1 MISEPVQMRKIF
13 LLIIPLLVLLL
24 SGTTG
29 YMLLEHTS
37 FVDGLYLTVITITTV
52 GYGDIVPIHPA
63 GRVFTVF
70 LVFSGVGYVM
80 YLFSKITETM
90 VEGGL
95 QKIVERR
102 KMHKKIA
109 KLRDHYIVCGF
120 GRIGKEICL
129 ILEEN
134 NRPFVVIER
143 EEEVIKEIERNQY
156 IELMGEASDDDVL
169 LAAGIKRA
177 RGLIAVVS
185 SDADNLYITLTAR
198 GLNPDLFILSRSS
211 GTPGAGRKLTRAGAS
226 RVISPYA
233 IGARRMAQII
243 VRPTVMDFIDLAM
256 QAGELGLRMEELV
269 VGDNAFFVD
278 KTLMESGL
286 RKKYDV
292 IVVAIK
298 RGDEPMMFNPKPT
311 ARIQPGDILIVLGDC
326 NQITALE
333 KVI

>member
-1 MISEPVQMRKIF
+1 MRKIIF
-13 LLIIPLLVLLL
+13 LIVPLLVLMFC
-24 SGTTG
+24 GTFG
-29 YMLLEHTS
+29 YMLLENTS

-63 GRVFTVF
+63 GRLFTIF

-80 YLFSKITETM
+80 YLFSKITEAM

-109 KLRDHYIVCGF
+109 KMRDHYIVCGF
-120 GRIGKEICL
+120 GRIGKEISL
-129 ILEEN
+129 ILQEN
-134 NRPFVVIER
+134 SRPFVVIER
-143 EEEVIKEIERNQY
+143 DEEIIKHIERSQY
-156 IELMGEASDDDVL
+156 IKLMGEASDDDIL
-169 LAAGIKRA
+169 LEAGIKRA

-198 GLNPDLFILSRSS
+198 ELNPDLFILSRSS
-211 GTPGAGRKLTRAGAS
+211 GIPGVSRKLTRAGAS

-256 QAGELGLRMEELV
+256 QAGELGLRMEELLV
-269 VGDNAFFVD
+269 SDNAFFVD

-298 RGDEPMMFNPKPT
+298 RGDEPMMFNPKPN